1 MATVTITPANTY
13 EFGSKV
19 VSISAVDY
27 VLQDFTITRP
37 SEVTELNGSQGETI
51 AVVAVQKLEELS
63 GTFVKET
70 AKADPVIGD
79 EFTLGSKT
87 YFITETSESR
97 SNGEFATISFS
108 AREKLDTES

>member
-1 MATVTITPANTY
+1 MANVSITPSGKYVFGSQSVTIN
-13 EFGSKV
+13 S
-19 VSISAVDY
+19 VDY

-63 GTFVKET
+63 GTFVKELS
-70 AKADPVIGD
+70 KADPALGD
-79 EFTLGSKT
+79 EFTLENKD

-97 SNGEFATISFS
+97 SNGEFATLSFS
-108 AREKLDTES
+108 AREKLSA

>member
-1 MATVTITPANTY
+1 MTASVTVTPEGKY
-13 EFGSKV
+13 VFGSQS
-19 VSISAVDY
+19 VSINSESY

-63 GTFVKET
+63 GTFVKEQS
-70 AKADPVIGD
+70 KADPVLGD

-87 YFITETSESR
+87 YFVTETSESR
-97 SNGEFATISFS
+97 SNGEFATLSFS
-108 AREKLDTES
+108 AREKLS